1 MIFDYIVKKSEE
13 DDKKV
18 MFTFND
24 DLAVKNPFTFELNE
38 FIKEKYFKKTK
49 KYDVEKF
56 FSDVNY
62 LNEIKDNN
70 EILEQIYTTINLII
84 LDLNQAKNNIIDLL
98 TNAYSELI
106 INEKI
111 DYYKLF
117 LMANSVDD
125 LIRFFI
131 FHLSRIDLLN
141 EEKNKP
147 EKISQKDKN
156 ISLLLY
162 NEMILTNKFKI
173 FGLFKDL
180 FLIKNAIE
188 KYQKKM
194 NEKENPENIFFI
206 NVDKEFL
213 NNKKEIIDDFVEE
226 YYPVL
231 NKEDLLKTKI
241 QTNILF
247 SKNKD
252 NKVYVYRFPDDKKDL
267 LNEMI
272 KIAVSEEK
280 YEKADIIKKVLSA
293 FEQ

>member
-1 MIFDYIVKKSEE
+1 MIFDYIIKKSEE
-13 DDKKV
+13 NDKKIL
-18 MFTFND
+18 FAFND
-24 DLAVKNPFTFELNE
+24 DLTFKNPFTFELNE
-38 FIKEKYFKKTK
+38 FIKEKYFEKTK
-49 KYDVEKF
+49 TYDVERF
-56 FSDVNY
+56 FLDVNY

-70 EILEQIYTTINLII
+70 EILEQIYTTINLIV
-84 LDLNQAKNNIIDLL
+84 LDLNQAKNGIIELL

-106 INEKI
+106 INEKM

-117 LMANSVDD
+117 LLSNSVDD

-131 FHLSRIDLLN
+131 FHLSRIDALN
-141 EEKNKP
+141 DEKHKN
-147 EKISQKDKN
+147 EKISQKDKS

-162 NEMILTNKFKI
+162 NEMVLTNRFKI
-173 FGLFKDL
+173 LGLFKDL
-180 FLIKNAIE
+180 FLIKNTIE

-194 NEKENPENIFFI
+194 NEKESPENIFFI
-206 NVDKEFL
+206 NVDKNFL

-226 YYPVL
+226 YYPIL

-252 NKVYVYRFPDDKKDL
+252 NKIYVYRFSDDKKDL

-293 FEQ
+293 FE